1 MKRKWLSRTLAT
13 TLATVMATGMLA
25 GCGDEKTPANST
37 ETKTSSVSTE
47 TQSTAAS
54 ETEVVEG
61 EFTYPV
67 DTDVKISYYIAGNN
81 MEKTDKYVDYN
92 DVPFYK
98 GLSEKTGI
106 EVDWQAPVVGA
117 DKAAAYNLL
126 LQEEVLP
133 TIIYNSGITASSVQ
147 QLYIDGL
154 IQDLTD
160 YLPEYAPD
168 FWEWINDPAHE
179 ADKLAVTNDEG
190 RFLYIPAARESEFL
204 ITYLGPVIRQ
214 DWLEEQNLD
223 MPVTLED
230 WENVLTVFKEKYNAK
245 LGFKLGRFNVGGALA
260 SGTGAH
266 GGLELKYY
274 VEDGEIKANVTDPA
288 WKELVTVLNRWHEAG
303 LIDADFTTAG
313 DPEVRTK
320 ALNNELG
327 VVVTAMSQLTNFI
340 KDAEAEGTGAEW
352 VGFDYPRTAAGE
364 PTSYIN
370 TEATLVKATTG
381 CVVTTSATEEE
392 LIAALQFLNYGY
404 DEEGM
409 IYNNFG
415 EEGVSHTVAADGSHQ
430 FTDLILKDE
439 RGINDALKDYTGVAM
454 NGGSFLVLAEFN
466 KNKNDEASIAAVDIW
481 TSNNVAAQYLVPPF
495 TRTEDEQILYTD
507 LHAVLNTYVSEMALK
522 FVTGE
527 ESLVKFDDFLKQVE
541 AYRLSDLLASEQAAY
556 DRYVNR

>member
-1 MKRKWLSRTLAT
+1 MKRKWLSRALAT
-13 TLATVMATGMLA
+13 MLASVMAAGMLT
-25 GCGDEKTPANST
+25 GCGGEKAPVSSS
-37 ETKTSSVSTE
+37 ETDDVSTE
-47 TQSTAAS
+47 TQNDVAT

-67 DTDVKISYYIAGNN
+67 DTDVKISYYIAGKNLK
-81 MEKTDKYVDYN
+81 KTDKYENYN

-98 GLSEKTGI
+98 GLSENTGI

-117 DKAAAYNLL
+117 DIEASYNLL

-133 TIIYNSGITASSVQ
+133 TIIYKEGFNASVTQ
-147 QLYIDGL
+147 QLYSDGL
-154 IQDLTD
+154 IQDLTE
-160 YLPEYAPD
+160 YLPKYAPD

-190 RFLYIPAARESEFL
+190 KFLYMPAAREAESN

-214 DWLEEQNLD
+214 DWLEEQNLN

-230 WENVLTVFKEKYNAK
+230 WENVLTVFKEKYNAR

-274 VEDGEIKANVTDPA
+274 VEDGEIKTNVTDPA

-327 VVVTAMSQLTNFI
+327 VIVTAMSQLTNFI
-340 KDAEAEGTGAEW
+340 ADAEAEGTGAEW
-352 VGFDYPRTAAGE
+352 VGFEYPRTAAGDA
-364 PTSYIN
+364 TSYIN
-370 TEATLVKATTG
+370 TEATLVKVGSG
-381 CVVTTSATEEE
+381 CVITTSATEEE

-404 DEEGM
+404 DEEGT
-409 IYNNFG
+409 IYINFG
-415 EEGVSHTVAADGSHQ
+415 EEGVAHTVSADGSHQ

-439 RGINDALKDYTGVAM
+439 RGVNDALNDYTGVVS
-454 NGGSFLVLAEFN
+454 NGGSFLQLAEFV
-466 KNKNDEASIAAVDIW
+466 KNKNNEASVAAVDLW
-481 TSNNVAAQYLVPPF
+481 TANSDAAQYLVPSF
-495 TRTEDEQILYTD
+495 TRTEEEQSLYTD

-527 ESLVKFDDFLKQVE
+527 ESLDKFDDFLKQVE
-541 AYRLSDLLASEQAAY
+541 AYGLSDLLASEQAAY